1 MNYEVRLTKTYATCG
16 GRWSDCETYKNHPLW
31 DKMKSMN
38 KIVCIPPGE
47 LALFISV
54 RDEKFC
60 LCKHHALEFI
70 DKVKKEI
77 FDAEAKIKNEV
88 E

>member
-1 MNYEVRLTKTYATCG
+1 
-16 GRWSDCETYKNHPLW
+16 
-31 DKMKSMN
+31 MKSMN
-38 KIVCIPPGE
+38 KTVCIPPGE

-70 DKVKKEI
+70 DTV
-77 FDAEAKIKNEV
+77 
-88 E
+88 